1 MLTTATRTRHPV
13 DGDPRR
19 AGACA
24 DARGR
29 HRDRPRLGATDLEL
43 LLGAVGDR
51 EDRATTAERA
61 RLARIRIAL
70 ELDLA
75 ELLTE

>member
-1 MLTTATRTRHPV
+1 MLTTAPRTRHLV

-24 DARGR
+24 DACGR
-29 HRDRPRLGATDLEL
+29 PRDRPRLRAPDLEL

-51 EDRATTAERA
+51 EDIATSADRA

-75 ELLTE
+75 ELLAE